1 MQSTVNTHLSLS
13 RQMYISHLN
22 DLEETNLASIHFLAV
37 LSNFILKVFVGLA
50 SHPTFRSLKSDTF
63 AAAAAHGRALT
74 GPGYSA

>member
-37 LSNFILKVFVGLA
+37 LSNFIPALSRFSSDSPHIQHFAVFSRTPLLLLL
-50 SHPTFRSLKSDTF
+50 PT
-63 AAAAAHGRALT
+63 AM
-74 GPGYSA
+74 P